1 MDVTCGNCKAK
12 FKIPDAKVEKIPK
25 GQSMSLPC
33 PKCTEKITIQSP
45 AGGNVGGK
53 SAPKPKAAAPPSPS
67 SAPGGASP
75 DDTAIGSPFDFLE
88 EGTLTAMICEPG
100 DRIRGQLRP
109 VLEGMK
115 YVIAE
120 PKTPRD
126 ALKQMRSHDFDLI
139 VVNETFGTPDPD
151 ANHVLKYLDQLSM
164 HVRRNIFV
172 ALISNRFKTLDNMM
186 TFNKS
191 VNIIINLSDVSNI
204 DKILSKGINEH
215 TAFFRVFKEAKKKF
229 VG

>member
-12 FKIPDAKVEKIPK
+12 FKIPDAKVEKIPA

-33 PKCTEKITIQSP
+33 PKCKEKISIQSP
-45 AGGNVGGK
+45 SG
-53 SAPKPKAAAPPSPS
+53 
-67 SAPGGASP
+67 GGAENKGAQKKETKPQRSSSS
-75 DDTAIGSPFDFLE
+75 DNSTEDASIGSPFDFLE
-88 EGTLTAMICEPG
+88 EGTRTAMICEP
-100 DRIRGQLRP
+100 DERIRGQFRG

-139 VVNETFGTPDPD
+139 MVNETFGTPDPD

-191 VNIIINLSDVSNI
+191 VNIIINLNDVSNI